1 MFMSNR
7 VESENY
13 RWQDLYR
20 AAILETEQTKLA
32 ERIAHA
38 EWAIIVRWHGLS
50 GEPESALEERR
61 ALDAALDA
69 LRMLKGYS
77 RRATAA

>member
-1 MFMSNR
+1 MSSQLK
-7 VESENY
+7 SENC

-20 AAILETEQTKLA
+20 AAILETEQAKLA

-38 EWAIIVRWHGLS
+38 EWAIIVRWHGLFS
-50 GEPESALEERR
+50 QPESALQERR

-69 LRMLKGYS
+69 LRILKDYS
-77 RRATAA
+77 RGTTAA